1 MSVLLLYLHLANA
14 CGQAQP
20 RFLLE
25 LLQAAAT
32 FQLGQPPQAGAEHAT
47 SSSASTSTCSTA
59 AAESFAIQT
68 PIAAAWTA
76 IPVPR
81 CQRRTKPDPATP
93 LLAHTPPEIRERRM
107 VLVRVLL
114 QCTAAHQLLRL

>member
-20 RFLLE
+20 PATPLLE

-32 FQLGQPPQAGAEHAT
+32 FQLGQPPQTGAEHAT
-47 SSSASTSTCSTA
+47 SSASAS
-59 AAESFAIQT
+59 AIQT
-68 PIAAAWTA
+68 PTAAAYAWTA

-81 CQRRTKPDPATP
+81 RQRRTKPDPATP
-93 LLAHTPPEIRERRM
+93 LLTHTPPEIRERRM

>member
-20 RFLLE
+20 PATPLLE

-32 FQLGQPPQAGAEHAT
+32 FQLGQPPQTGAEHAT
-47 SSSASTSTCSTA
+47 SSAS
-59 AAESFAIQT
+59 AIQT
-68 PIAAAWTA
+68 PTAAAYAWTA

-81 CQRRTKPDPATP
+81 RQRRTKPDPATP
-93 LLAHTPPEIRERRM
+93 LLTHTPPEIRERRM

-114 QCTAAHQLLRL
+114 QRTAAHQLLRL